1 MTHFLL
7 ICYWLI
13 QYIVQLIVQGKS
25 SNCSASWCMAVRDTH
40 THTLAASSIPVPLSV
55 PRFCVTRCQFG
66 CRWGVHLLTHVS
78 GSECVT
84 CCVWMLDSV
93 FLFERVQYD
102 AGSCEFTY
110 RRCVPHLFFVK
121 SIKKWRVSA
130 YRLCQHVSVCR
141 SNLCFLKGFKGQQEV
156 RHFLS
161 GLDPGLRCLMT
172 HLNGFSLPFTSLP
185 SIFLVLSAD
194 FLSPF
199 LWISPSFPLPA
210 PFNLY
215 NKA

>member
-1 MTHFLL
+1 
-7 ICYWLI
+7 
-13 QYIVQLIVQGKS
+13 
-25 SNCSASWCMAVRDTH
+25 
-40 THTLAASSIPVPLSV
+40 
-55 PRFCVTRCQFG
+55 
-66 CRWGVHLLTHVS
+66 
-78 GSECVT
+78 
-84 CCVWMLDSV
+84 MLDSV

-102 AGSCEFTY
+102 AGSCKFTY

-172 HLNGFSLPFTSLP
+172 HLNGFSLPFTSPP

-199 LWISPSFPLPA
+199 L
-210 PFNLY
+210 
-215 NKA
+215 